1 MASGSRTWCE
11 KPGAV
16 LTETSERATSDST
29 PRAAVVNDERA
40 HLNQTRLKISSEA
53 APDHEDSSHI
63 TEVAADAGYE
73 RFSK

>member
-1 MASGSRTWCE
+1 MKNPALCLPRQANV
-11 KPGAV
+11 P
-16 LTETSERATSDST
+16 TSDST